1 MTEAATIAPA
11 PAPLKAPF
19 LWFGGKSRAASV
31 IWRAIAE
38 AFDVSSSTVAL
49 GRQGAHVEG
58 DGMGRIL
65 IVHYITPKPVP
76 GMTFVKAWGLSTG
89 FDMPMRAV
97 TLYERDGG
105 APSLFPEPPDSARAA
120 R

>member
-58 DGMGRIL
+58 DGMKGAVNYL
-65 IVHYITPKPVP
+65 AAAVIVLRRH
-76 GMTFVKAWGLSTG
+76 
-89 FDMPMRAV
+89 
-97 TLYERDGG
+97 
-105 APSLFPEPPDSARAA
+105 AA
-120 R
+120 RDPREATRR